1 MWVPFLGWEEIPW
14 SEEPSALQSMGLQP
28 VGRNRSRLAHTRN
41 PFHSLHGLDPQHLLL
56 PTCPG
61 PPSPSC
67 PFFPGLTLG
76 FFPLKWLKNWRL
88 RRALSM
94 SGGFSLR
101 ACLGTLVLL
110 WELLFPMAGLVT
122 TGDPSPCCLC
132 PALWLGLPCPGSVP
146 GTTL

>member
-14 SEEPSALQSMGLQP
+14 SEEPSGLQSVGLQP
-28 VGRNRSRLAHTRN
+28 VRQLKPLSTHMQPLQFPTW
-41 PFHSLHGLDPQHLLL
+41 LDPQHPLL
-56 PTCPG
+56 PTYLSRSAKPPCPL
-61 PPSPSC
+61 
-67 PFFPGLTLG
+67 FPGLTLG
-76 FFPLKWLKNWRL
+76 FFHLRWLKNCRL

-122 TGDPSPCCLC
+122 TGDPSTCCLC
-132 PALWLGLPCPGSVP
+132 PALWLGAPCPGSVP